1 MAKDSYYFSHDSNA
15 RHDPDICEMRADYGM
30 EGYGM
35 FWVVI
40 EILRDQEDYK
50 LKLCKCKAIAMQTQ
64 CEFERVQCF
73 VNDCIEKYE
82 LFATDGEHFWSESLL
97 RRMEKKDS
105 RSEKARQSALTRW
118 QSEGN
123 ANAMQTQCDGN
134 AIKEKKGKEIKEKKN
149 KKDIDAFFESVWKLY
164 PEKTGRGKVSDAKKA
179 KLYKYGYDVMA
190 LCIDRYKKYVAQRR
204 ATDFKGMLYQS
215 GATFFNSGYVDYL
228 DANYNQHEEEWR
240 DTSFDQFY
248 EN

>member
-1 MAKDSYYFSHDSNA
+1 MKNKDFLKQYEAVLKQYRYSIDTL
-15 RHDPDICEMRADYGM
+15 P
-30 EGYGM
+30 
-35 FWVVI
+35 
-40 EILRDQEDYK
+40 QE
-50 LKLCKCKAIAMQTQ
+50 
-64 CEFERVQCF
+64 E
-73 VNDCIEKYE
+73 
-82 LFATDGEHFWSESLL
+82 
-97 RRMEKKDS
+97 
-105 RSEKARQSALTRW
+105 
-118 QSEGN
+118 
-123 ANAMQTQCDGN
+123 
-134 AIKEKKGKEIKEKKN
+134 KEKEKEPKEEPKEKKN

-164 PEKTGRGKVSDAKKA
+164 PEKTGKGKVSDAKKA